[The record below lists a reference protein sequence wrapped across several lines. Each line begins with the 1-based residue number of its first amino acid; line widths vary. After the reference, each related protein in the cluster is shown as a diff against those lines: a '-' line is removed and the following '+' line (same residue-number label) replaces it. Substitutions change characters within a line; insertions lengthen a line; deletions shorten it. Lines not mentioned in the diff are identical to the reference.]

1 LTHNL
6 KNYFSSIKHTI
17 YALLL
22 FLVLWWILSIMYPPY
37 IIPSPF
43 TVLKNITKYLDKDF
57 FIHFSLSI
65 YRTFTGFFIALILG
79 TFLSLF
85 THSSKMQNT
94 FLIFLAL
101 FQVIPGTILGIIF
114 LILSGIG
121 STTPIVLV
129 ASLTISTVYI
139 NATNVLLKRNENLEA
154 VIKVFDGKNQELIR
168 YLLLPTLVPITRSN
182 LTLGMGLG
190 LKVVVLGE
198 FIGSQD
204 GLGYLL
210 NVARVYFQMDRV
222 FFYLIVL
229 LLFMVLYEFVINII
243 FIVFFQ
249 KYLYSE

>member
-1 LTHNL
+1 MTHNI

-17 YALLL
+17 YALLI

-43 TVLKNITKYLDKDF
+43 SVLRNINKYIEEDF
-57 FIHFSLSI
+57 FHHFWLSI
-65 YRTFTGFFIALILG
+65 YRTFAGFLISLVLG
-79 TFLSLF
+79 TLLSLF
-85 THSSKMQNT
+85 THSSKMQST

-121 STTPIVLV
+121 SLTPIALV
-129 ASLTISTVYI
+129 ASLTISTVFI

-154 VIKVFDGKNQELIR
+154 VIKVFDGKNGSIIK

-210 NVARVYFQMDRV
+210 NVARIYFQMDKV

-229 LLFMVLYEFVINII
+229 LLFMVLYEFFINLIFVI
-243 FIVFFQ
+243 FFQ
-249 KYLYSE
+249 KYLYGE